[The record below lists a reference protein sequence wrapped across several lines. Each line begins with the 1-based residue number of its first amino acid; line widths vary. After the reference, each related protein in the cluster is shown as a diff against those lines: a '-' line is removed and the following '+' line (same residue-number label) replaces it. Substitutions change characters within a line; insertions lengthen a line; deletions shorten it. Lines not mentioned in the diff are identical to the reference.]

1 MKKNKEVIDMEPKI
15 RVSLKML
22 PFDTIQYEIKG
33 LEHFIE
39 EKERE
44 MPRYIEPL
52 TTHIEK
58 VEIRYEEGETYS
70 VPKTTAGI

>member
-1 MKKNKEVIDMEPKI
+1 MKKNKGLIEMEPKI
-15 RVSLKML
+15 KVSLKVV
-22 PFDTIQYEIKG
+22 PFGSIQYEIKG
-33 LEHFIE
+33 LECSME
-39 EKERE
+39 EKEIE

-70 VPKTTAGI
+70 VPKTTVGI

>member
-1 MKKNKEVIDMEPKI
+1 MEPKI
-15 RVSLKML
+15 RVSLKMV
-22 PFDTIQYEIKG
+22 PFGTIQYEIKG
-33 LEHFIE
+33 LERFIE

>member
-1 MKKNKEVIDMEPKI
+1 MEPKI
-15 RVSLKML
+15 RVSLKMV

>member
-1 MKKNKEVIDMEPKI
+1 MEPKI

>member
-1 MKKNKEVIDMEPKI
+1 MKKNKEAIDMEPKI
-15 RVSLKML
+15 RVSLKMV

>member
-15 RVSLKML
+15 RVSLKMV
-22 PFDTIQYEIKG
+22 PFGTIQYEIKG
-33 LEHFIE
+33 LERFIE

>member
-15 RVSLKML
+15 KVSLKMV
-22 PFDTIQYEIKG
+22 PFGTIQYEIKG
-33 LEHFIE
+33 LEHPMEEEEIE
-39 EKERE
+39 R
-44 MPRYIEPL
+44 PRYIEPL

-70 VPKTTAGI
+70 VPKTTVGI

>member
-1 MKKNKEVIDMEPKI
+1 MEPKI

-22 PFDTIQYEIKG
+22 PFGIIQYEIKG
-33 LEHFIE
+33 LERSMEEEEIE
-39 EKERE
+39 R
-44 MPRYIEPL
+44 PRYIEPL

-70 VPKTTAGI
+70 VPKSTVGI

>member
-15 RVSLKML
+15 RVSLKMV